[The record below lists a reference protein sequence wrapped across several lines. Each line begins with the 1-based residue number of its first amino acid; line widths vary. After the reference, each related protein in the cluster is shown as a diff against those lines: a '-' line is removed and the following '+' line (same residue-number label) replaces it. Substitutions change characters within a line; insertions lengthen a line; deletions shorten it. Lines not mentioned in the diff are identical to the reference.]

1 MKASQQKG
9 LLLLNNVNV
18 DPVLSLSLNITAW
31 MNILKV
37 TNLNEVISWTII
49 VTVLEIYVLTGAC

>member
-37 TNLNEVISWTII
+37 TNLNEVIS
-49 VTVLEIYVLTGAC
+49 